1 MKGLVLR
8 GVGAIALCLALLELP
23 SCGNDSRLV
32 SITVSPQN
40 ITIGGVSCST
50 SPCQPTVQYTAF
62 GFYNHGGK
70 PKDITSQVLWTTS
83 TPSILQFQSSPAGLL
98 APTGNGCG
106 TNLGV
111 TASVYS
117 NPNNPTSGNIISGSA
132 VVSVN
137 CGP

>member
-1 MKGLVLR
+1 MNHLVLR
-8 GVGAIALCLALLELP
+8 GVIPMALLLAVLALA
-23 SCGNDSRLV
+23 SCGNDKRLV

-40 ITIGGVSCST
+40 ITIGGVDCTT

-70 PKDITSQVLWTTS
+70 PKDITSQVVWTTN
-83 TPSILQFQSSPAGLL
+83 TPSILQFQSNPSGLL
-98 APTGNGCG
+98 APTGSGCG

-117 NPNNPTSGNIISGSA
+117 NPSSPTSGSIISGSA
-132 VVSVN
+132 VVSVT
-137 CGP
+137 CGR